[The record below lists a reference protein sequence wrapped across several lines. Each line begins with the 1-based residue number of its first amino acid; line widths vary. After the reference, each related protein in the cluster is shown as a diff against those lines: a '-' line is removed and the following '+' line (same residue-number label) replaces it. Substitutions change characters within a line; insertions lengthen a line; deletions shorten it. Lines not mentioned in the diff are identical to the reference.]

1 MPLTPSRFA
10 LWGRMSLPALVAAAF
25 FGPSIAAFATSRP
38 VVSLGAETPPP
49 IPVISVHPFLSLD
62 YGSCTGDSP
71 LHVGP
76 THQTSSLFYVASLR
90 ARMDDAAAECV
101 GPSSG
106 YLVLSVT
113 VDKTAGITNVTA
125 DAGADQRLARC
136 ATTFMQRSHRL
147 ETRGPGTLQIGYF
160 MGSGRT

>member
-10 LWGRMSLPALVAAAF
+10 LWGRVTMPVLVAAAF

-38 VVSLGAETPPP
+38 VVSLGVPAPPP

-62 YGSCTGDSP
+62 YGSCTGESP

-76 THQTSSLFYVASLR
+76 TYQTSSLIHEASLR
-90 ARMDDAAAECV
+90 ARMNDAAAECV

-113 VDKTAGITNVTA
+113 VDENARIRDVSA

-136 ATTFMQRSHRL
+136 ATTYIQRSQGL

-160 MGSGRT
+160 MGRERT

>member
-1 MPLTPSRFA
+1 MPLCI
-10 LWGRMSLPALVAAAF
+10 AAAF

-38 VVSLGAETPPP
+38 VVALGVAAPPP

-62 YGSCTGDSP
+62 YGSCTGESP

-76 THQTSSLFYVASLR
+76 THQTTALFYEASLR
-90 ARMDDAAAECV
+90 DRMNEAATECL
-101 GPSSG
+101 GASSG

-113 VDKTAGITNVTA
+113 VDRTARITDVTA

-136 ATTFMQRSHRL
+136 ATTLMQQSHGL

-160 MGSGRT
+160 TAPEHR

>member
-10 LWGRMSLPALVAAAF
+10 LWGRMTVPLLVAAAF
-25 FGPSIAAFATSRP
+25 FGPSIAAFATARP
-38 VVSLGAETPPP
+38 VVAAGLTAPPP

-62 YGSCTGDSP
+62 DGSCTGDSP

-76 THQTSSLFYVASLR
+76 THQTNPLFYEASLR
-90 ARMDDAAAECV
+90 ARMNAAAAECV

-113 VDKTAGITNVTA
+113 VDRTARITDVTA
-125 DAGADQRLARC
+125 DAGADQGLERC
-136 ATTFMQRSHRL
+136 ATTFMKRSRGL
-147 ETRGPGTLQIGYF
+147 ETRGPGTLEIGYF
-160 MGSGRT
+160 VGQ

>member
-10 LWGRMSLPALVAAAF
+10 LWGRMTLPLLVAALF
-25 FGPSIAAFATSRP
+25 LGPSMAAFATSRP
-38 VVSLGAETPPP
+38 VVALGVAAPPP

-62 YGSCTGDSP
+62 YGSCTGESP

-76 THQTSSLFYVASLR
+76 THQTSSLSHEASLR
-90 ARMDDAAAECV
+90 TRMNDAVAECV
-101 GPSSG
+101 DPSSG

-113 VDKTAGITNVTA
+113 VDGTARITDVTA
-125 DAGADQRLARC
+125 DAGADRRLALC
-136 ATTFMQRSHRL
+136 ATTSLQRSHGL

-160 MGSGRT
+160 MGQERM